1 MPWGRTALPT
11 ICWSSAS
18 TPACTRNNAVTS
30 AGFPSWKHG
39 PGRFPALFPMLR
51 NAVQRIGKRVTLPM
65 AFVWHATCSFR
76 TSGELGPADGF
87 PSRVVQQRALGV
99 VGTPLGAARLKAP
112 PAVSQMAA
120 RGERPGLRASGV
132 VSPPLYLP
140 PIIGPTPAANVSP
153 GLPSGRISPSR
164 TNTAP
169 FPSSRPAANDT
180 TNYRGYAEPNPAYNP
195 AVQAAQII
203 NQSGRI
209 HGLSPITVSLED
221 GIVGSPRPSGHGERS
236 CAGRNARADGA
247 ERRGSSRR
255 TNRCADARISQ
266 TNILRR

>member
-1 MPWGRTALPT
+1 M
-11 ICWSSAS
+11 
-18 TPACTRNNAVTS
+18 
-30 AGFPSWKHG
+30 
-39 PGRFPALFPMLR
+39 
-51 NAVQRIGKRVTLPM
+51 
-65 AFVWHATCSFR
+65 
-76 TSGELGPADGF
+76 
-87 PSRVVQQRALGV
+87 
-99 VGTPLGAARLKAP
+99 GTPLGAARLKAP

-221 GIVGSPRPSGHGERS
+221 GIVVLRGQVATENDRALAEMLVRMEPSVGEVRDELTV
-236 CAGRNARADGA
+236 APTPAV
-247 ERRGSSRR
+247 
-255 TNRCADARISQ
+255 SQ